1 MRKHLIFAGTL
12 LVAALLFAAPSK
24 ADSVMDFSLTGS
36 GLNVTFSLP
45 QTITPTYASGGWA
58 YVTNVVGTLLLAD
71 PGPYT
76 FGTIDFAT
84 SGYGGMTDYW
94 SFGSTGHTD
103 PTTHV
108 VYPGGELGLIATG
121 LFTFN
126 SNGTITFSTGTWN
139 MGAPYFVGAT
149 TLTVVDPPG
158 VSTPEPTSLALLGI
172 GSLALA
178 GLRRRKS
185 A

>member
-1 MRKHLIFAGTL
+1 MRKHLAFAGTL
-12 LVAALLFAAPSK
+12 LVIALLFAAPSK

-36 GLNVTFSLP
+36 GVNVTFSLP
-45 QTITPTYASGGWA
+45 QTITPTYESGGWA
-58 YVTNVVGTLLLAD
+58 YVTNVVGTLLAGD

-76 FGTIDFAT
+76 FSTIDFAN
-84 SGYGGMTDYW
+84 SYGGTTDLW
-94 SFGSTGHTD
+94 FFGSTGHT
-103 PTTHV
+103 HSI
-108 VYPGGELGLIATG
+108 YGGPELGLIASG

-126 SNGTITFSTGTWN
+126 SNGTITFATGTWN
-139 MGAPYFVGAT
+139 FAPTQYFGGAT
-149 TLTVVDPPG
+149 TLTVVDPPS
-158 VSTPEPTSLALLGI
+158 VSTPEPASLALLGI